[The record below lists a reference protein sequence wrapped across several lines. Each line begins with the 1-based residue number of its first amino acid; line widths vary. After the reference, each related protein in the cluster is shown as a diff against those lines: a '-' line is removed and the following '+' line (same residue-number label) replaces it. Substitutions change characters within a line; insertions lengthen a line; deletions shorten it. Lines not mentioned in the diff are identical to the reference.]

1 MFAGDLRYRTQQLP
15 AKPAKIAASILYFA
29 SIRSF
34 FKATRKGYTGA
45 SFYLMTTA
53 ANYTKIGE
61 HLSLSYQAHKRHIQY
76 SLCLSLE
83 QKTLCYRSYFEARLN
98 LFAKA
103 ILCLDDPGMQ
113 VIFSG
118 DVVSTRRILPT
129 LQIRR

>member
-29 SIRSF
+29 SIGSF

-61 HLSLSYQAHKRHIQY
+61 HLSLSYQAHKRHIQ
-76 SLCLSLE
+76 LSNIRFACPWS
-83 QKTLCYRSYFEARLN
+83 KK
-98 LFAKA
+98 LFATEHTLKLVL
-103 ILCLDDPGMQ
+103 IY
-113 VIFSG
+113 
-118 DVVSTRRILPT
+118 LPK
-129 LQIRR
+129 LFFA

>member
-1 MFAGDLRYRTQQLP
+1 LLVISGIEHSSYQQSLPRLQRAYCTLRVSDP
-15 AKPAKIAASILYFA
+15 
-29 SIRSF
+29 F

-61 HLSLSYQAHKRHIQY
+61 HLNLSYQAHKRHIQY

-83 QKTLCYRSYFEARLN
+83 QKTLCYRAYFEARLN

-118 DVVSTRRILPT
+118 DVLSTRRILPT
-129 LQIRR
+129 LPIRR